1 MTTFS
6 WTNPVSGDWNTGT
19 LWTPGT
25 VPDATADVT
34 IDALDTIGAY
44 AVTISAGES
53 EIINSLTLNA
63 TNNLAGTNSD
73 PYTGAQFEM
82 DGTLTFGPGSPG
94 LIDGSLQT
102 YMVSNSGTFVNVGTF
117 APFFQ
122 GNGNVLFTGTNGFY
136 VENWLQ
142 SLGTITVDTKAID
155 EITGTTGTVVGGVT
169 IAANTM
175 FDGIY
180 DATGPSSVVNLGG
193 ALEGLIVNIAT
204 LEGPPAY
211 PSGWAELIMDGPQAA
226 INEWNGTTYVG
237 LESTLMEIG
246 RAGTLDVEGLRNYTS
261 ANTLTVDTLGMLNL
275 QAGTVTVAGLNI
287 NGGVVQGFGTI
298 TNTVTN
304 NGTLMVL
311 AGTLGNTMD
320 LTGSLIGTGV
330 VDFDHDLKN
339 GGAVATTSGT
349 LDVASVSAGQ
359 TIMMN
364 GSDTLVLTTPS
375 TFAGSISA
383 SIGDSIILQGVTA
396 TSAVDN
402 NGTLFVS
409 NGTVPVASLTLSGS
423 YTGDSFTTNGS
434 IITIGTASAAANFTI
449 TDTTTGVTTSVAGTP
464 YSGPVSGITSEYIT
478 ATSDS
483 LSITATSPNVF
494 IHTGSGTDAIDV
506 SKVNGTNV
514 LDGSTGSNFL
524 VGGTG
529 FDTFFL
535 DDRNQTADTFSTV
548 VNFHA
553 GDNATVFGVTPTDFT
568 LTTYD
573 NQGAAGYTGLDFSF
587 TAPGQPDA
595 NLVLTGYTKADLTN
609 GTLTVTYGTTAAVGS
624 TPGSTYMLIHHN

>member
-1 MTTFS
+1 MATYS

-34 IDALDTIGAY
+34 IDALDTIGTY
-44 AVTISAGES
+44 AVTIAAGES
-53 EIINSLTLNA
+53 ETINSLTLNG
-63 TNNLAGTNSD
+63 TNNLSGTNSN

-82 DGTLTFGPGSPG
+82 DGTLTFAPGSAG
-94 LIDGSLQT
+94 AIDGSLQT

-117 APFFQ
+117 APFLQ
-122 GNGNVLFTGTNGFY
+122 ASGNVLFTGTNGFY

-142 SLGTITVDTKAID
+142 SMGTVTVDTKAID
-155 EITGTTGTVVGGVT
+155 EITGAAATVVAGITV
-169 IAANTM
+169 AANTM

-180 DATGPSSVVNLGG
+180 DATGSNAVINLGG

-211 PSGWAELIMDGPQAA
+211 PNGWAELIMDGAQAQ
-226 INEWNGTTYVG
+226 INEWNGSAYVG
-237 LESTLMEIG
+237 LETTLKEIG
-246 RAGTLDVEGLRNYTS
+246 RAGTLDVLAMRDYTTT
-261 ANTLTVDTLGMLNL
+261 NKLTVDSLGMLNL
-275 QAGTVTVAGLNI
+275 QAGTITAAGLDI
-287 NGGVVQGFGTI
+287 NGGVVQGVGTI
-298 TNTVTN
+298 ASTVTN

-311 AGTLGNTMD
+311 SGTAGTTLNLTTS
-320 LTGSLIGTGV
+320 LTGNGV
-330 VDFDHDLKN
+330 VQFDHDLKN
-339 GGAVATTSGT
+339 GGSIVPTSGT
-349 LDVASVSAGQ
+349 LEVVGVSTNQ

-364 GSDTLVLTTPS
+364 GSDTLILTIPAA
-375 TFAGSISA
+375 FVGSISA
-383 SIGDSIILQGVTA
+383 GIGDTIILQGVTA
-396 TSAVDN
+396 TSAVDT

-409 NGTVPVASLTLSGS
+409 DGTIPVAALNLTGS
-423 YTGDSFTTNGS
+423 YANDAFTANGS
-434 IITIGTASAAANFTI
+434 IITIGSASAVSNFTI
-449 TDTTTGVTTSVAGTP
+449 TDTTTGTTTTTAGSP
-464 YSGPVSGITSEYIT
+464 YVGPVSGITNQYIT

-483 LSITATSPNVF
+483 LNITATSPNAF

-535 DDRNQTADTFSTV
+535 DDRGATADTFSTV

-553 GDNATVFGVTPTDFT
+553 GDNATVWGVTTADFT
-568 LTTYD
+568 LNTYD

-587 TAPGQPDA
+587 TAAGKPNA
-595 NLVLTGYTKADLTN
+595 NLVLTGYTTADLTN
-609 GTLTVTYGTTAAVGS
+609 GSLTVSYGTTAAAGN